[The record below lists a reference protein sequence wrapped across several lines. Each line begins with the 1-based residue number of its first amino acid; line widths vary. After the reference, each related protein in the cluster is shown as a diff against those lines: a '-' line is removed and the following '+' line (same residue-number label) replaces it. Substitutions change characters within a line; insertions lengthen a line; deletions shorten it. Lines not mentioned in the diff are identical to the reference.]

1 MRKERQQAG
10 RNPLLRSLNND
21 INKRSNNIGSNSLFH
36 PFQVGNSETQK
47 SLRVSQMT
55 RRLFCVYTLLNC
67 IISINIGRNPLTKH
81 STAITIRISPIKR
94 IITLLPVSPKILTN
108 RVEALNIR

>member
-47 SLRVSQMT
+47 KPPNHLTDSEASIKTAATYSPTVTQYH
-55 RRLFCVYTLLNC
+55 RRA
-67 IISINIGRNPLTKH
+67 K
-81 STAITIRISPIKR
+81 A
-94 IITLLPVSPKILTN
+94 
-108 RVEALNIR
+108 